1 MVNGKKQEIQM
12 EKGTSFENNGGIYT
26 VDENGQLKKFDKSSN
41 VWTDASSIE
50 MRNYQWQAFQNVAN
64 NDGDGATYSK
74 ADIEKA
80 MAMSGDAL
88 DTDMSNNLPSGY
100 KIERS
105 ADEVPEGTFAVDV
118 SNGDKKAATLKF
130 SLAEIAELKAASQAR
145 EAGHTSSKS
154 STQRATKVSAEH
166 MAILDPDGDGKFD
179 PDDVT
184 GFPYLPN
191 VDEDEDFCNELSSI
205 LQTFK
210 GQKITPDLIDKM
222 ISKLLD
228 CVNKHEG
235 FIVEGGDFTHSTY
248 YPIGDMSNYYDYLSS
263 ATIDKMLE
271 ASKFSTNEDTQ
282 NLLALWDRMSDSQK
296 DKLRDR
302 LITPS
307 AFMYPY
313 SYSNYMSDPSDEI
326 SALFEENTL
335 ISEKYYERIKDVFT
349 NVFKYVV
356 SGNLDDGKKSG
367 ITVLNNVIDTLSE
380 NGQISDE
387 QVTELRTILGNV
399 TYPDGSAV
407 SVDFYEFTFT
417 VNIKLANG
425 ETKSFRHLQ
434 DVPKIERKDDGSFV
448 VSCYQG
454 DYSDGE
460 AFEENNL
467 YSRFIVTQDGEVDC
481 KMRNGVLYNTRTMT
495 DGSVVHEQV
504 DKDTNEVYYRKTTFP
519 DGKIV
524 EEDFR
529 PEGKSDASKHVK
541 TTLAD
546 GSVISSHFDADGK
559 EISRD
564 AKYYDGTK
572 IEASNG
578 NLETARLRGG
588 NNTYEN
594 GVCTKS
600 DLADEFFTAIDGLSW
615 DKSDL
620 EACISN
626 LTSNNIISVLC
637 AYNSKAGEALEVA
650 VAGEWAYGGSGSITN
665 KINELLAPR
674 IAQAKA
680 QGIEIKGTTPTE
692 IALELA
698 QFDSQMLAEGKWAN

>member
-1 MVNGKKQEIQM
+1 MSVEFVKVQVMVNGKKQEIQM

-74 ADIEKA
+74 ADIEQA

-118 SNGDKKAATLKF
+118 SYGDKKAATLKF

-145 EAGHTSSKS
+145 EAGFVPSDNYNEALQTVKEIFEPDWS
-154 STQRATKVSAEH
+154 
-166 MAILDPDGDGKFD
+166 MADIYFGFCDNEKEDILS
-179 PDDVT
+179 V
-184 GFPYLPN
+184 
-191 VDEDEDFCNELSSI
+191 LSSSSLSSNERFECVRVLIADFYNI
-205 LQTFK
+205 LYEGGIYKFLISPHESLNRLHNIIDRLLADK
-210 GQKITPDLIDKM
+210 KITEEQASELYAY
-222 ISKLLD
+222 S
-228 CVNKHEG
+228 G
-235 FIVEGGDFTHSTY
+235 FA
-248 YPIGDMSNYYDYLSS
+248 N
-263 ATIDKMLE
+263 
-271 ASKFSTNEDTQ
+271 
-282 NLLALWDRMSDSQK
+282 
-296 DKLRDR
+296 
-302 LITPS
+302 
-307 AFMYPY
+307 
-313 SYSNYMSDPSDEI
+313 
-326 SALFEENTL
+326 
-335 ISEKYYERIKDVFT
+335 
-349 NVFKYVV
+349 
-356 SGNLDDGKKSG
+356 
-367 ITVLNNVIDTLSE
+367 
-380 NGQISDE
+380 
-387 QVTELRTILGNV
+387 
-399 TYPDGSAV
+399 YPDGAET
-407 SVDFYEFTFT
+407 SVKPYEHTST

-425 ETKSFRHLQ
+425 ETKSFRNLHGI
-434 DVPKIERKDDGSFV
+434 PRIERKDDGSFV

-454 DYSDGE
+454 DYSDGK
-460 AFEENNL
+460 AFDENDL
-467 YSRFIVTQDGEVDC
+467 YSRFIVSPDGEVDC
-481 KMRNGVLYNTRTMT
+481 KMRYGVLYNTRTMT

-524 EEDFR
+524 EEDFQ
-529 PEGKSDASKHVK
+529 PDKELGDKHVK

-600 DLADEFFTAIDGLSW
+600 NLADKFFTAIDGLSW

-650 VAGEWAYGGSGSITN
+650 VAGEWAYGGSGSITD